1 MFTLHLLCNLSAKI
15 KPFGE
20 KGFIFCFIGFRFRVN
35 LFVVRLYL
43 MKTFLPLMMLIPL
56 TALVRRWPRRS

>member
-20 KGFIFCFIGFRFRVN
+20 KGFIFCFIGFRIR
-35 LFVVRLYL
+35 
-43 MKTFLPLMMLIPL
+43 KTCLL
-56 TALVRRWPRRS
+56 